1 MLPARLV
8 ACGAAAAFLAIVC
21 SGCGD
26 DASPCDGIAG
36 DCVPVAVGASAT
48 EVQAA
53 LLTARTGSTV
63 AFAAGTYHF
72 GIGLSLDTDGVKVV
86 GQGMDRTVL
95 SFKGQTDG
103 AQGLLVTAD
112 DFVLEDLAIE
122 DTRGDAVKI
131 EGANRV
137 QIRRTRVEWTAGP
150 NASNGAY
157 GLYPVQC
164 KNVLIEDSVA
174 IGASDAG
181 IYVGQSENVVVRR
194 NQARQ
199 NVAGIEIENCKKADV
214 YENVATGNTGGILVF
229 NLPGLPAGNGSATRV
244 YRNQILANNTPN
256 FAPPGNIV
264 GVVPAGTGMV
274 ILAHSRI
281 EAFENE
287 LRDHRTANIGII
299 SYLTLQR
306 PITDP
311 MYDPFPTGL
320 WLHDNQMTGQ
330 SDGPN
335 GSLGTL
341 LIASLGEIG
350 TSFVVPDVVWD
361 GIVDPSRLVGGD
373 YAAADKLCF
382 GRNGDA
388 NFINLAVPP
397 GDARLPT
404 TSAAPHACTHTAL
417 PAVVLEGIAL

>member
-1 MLPARLV
+1 MFAARLLV
-8 ACGAAAAFLAIVC
+8 TC
-21 SGCGD
+21 SAVVSLGTLSIGCGD
-26 DASPCDGIAG
+26 DAGPCDGIAG
-36 DCVPVAVGASAT
+36 PCVPVAVGASAT

-53 LLTARTGSTV
+53 LLNAPSGSTV

-72 GIGLSLDTDGVKVV
+72 RIGLSLDTDGIRLV

-131 EGANRV
+131 EGGNRI

-214 YENVATGNTGGILVF
+214 YDNVATGNTGGILIF
-229 NLPGLPAGNGSATRV
+229 NLPGLPAGNGSNTRV
-244 YRNQILANNTPN
+244 YRNQILANNTAN

-274 ILAHSRI
+274 ILAQSRI
-281 EAFENE
+281 EVFENE
-287 LRDHRTANIGII
+287 IRDHRSANIGII
-299 SYLTLQR
+299 SYYTLQR
-306 PITDP
+306 PFSDQT
-311 MYDPFPTGL
+311 YDPFPLGL
-320 WLHDNQMTGQ
+320 WIHDNQLTGQ

-335 GSLGTL
+335 GALGTL

-361 GIVDPSRLVGGD
+361 GVMDPSRMVGGD

-382 GRNGDA
+382 ARNGDA

-404 TSAAPHACTHTAL
+404 TSAAPHACTLTAL
-417 PAVVLEGIAL
+417 PPVTLEGISL